1 MSKTYAAVLCVW
13 LGAVTGGCK
22 SEQSERNKQAEAAQA
37 QLELARQ
44 QAALAQAQLA
54 KAEQQM
60 AESAAKLGTDSAAVG
75 AQGAALGMQAAAAGI
90 QAASAAMNGVAT
102 TMGGAGGKAALVDFR
117 ALKTLL
123 PASVGGLKRV
133 SATGEKNSVMGLGA
147 SQAEGKYE
155 GSDGAWLK
163 VKIMDAPTIGGLTA
177 LGFQLAAAEIDNET
191 EDGYERTTT
200 LSGNKAIEK
209 YEGKAQ
215 RGEVKMMVA
224 NRFVVEIEG
233 QGVPMEVIKEAV
245 GKVDL
250 ARLQALGVSAAAA
263 AGAAKK

>member
-13 LGAVTGGCK
+13 LGVVTIGCK

-37 QLELARQ
+37 QLALARQ

-102 TMGGAGGKAALVDFR
+102 TMRGAGGKTALVDFR

-123 PASVGGLKRV
+123 PAAVGGLKRV

-155 GSDGAWLK
+155 GSGDAWLK
-163 VKIMDAPTIGGLTA
+163 VKILDAPMVGGLTA
-177 LGFQLAAAEIDNET
+177 LGLQLAATEIDKET

-200 LSGNKAIEK
+200 LGGNKALEK
-209 YEGKAQ
+209 YDGKSK
-215 RGEVKMMVA
+215 RGEVKMMVG

-233 QGVPMEVIKEAV
+233 AGVPMEVIKEAV

-263 AGAAKK
+263 AGAAK